1 MIDATRTWR
10 AWESDVRDL
19 IIRNGTIV
27 DGTGAPAFKGDIA
40 IDGDRIAAV
49 GEVSEPARREIDAEG
64 MIVAPGWVDIHTH
77 YDGQATW
84 DPLLAPSSWH
94 GVTTAIMGNC
104 GVGFAPVRPDA
115 HEFLIELMEG
125 VEDIPGVALTEG
137 IDWKWES
144 FPEYLDAL
152 ESRKRAID
160 VGVHVPHAP
169 VRAYVLGDRCN
180 TDYAPNAEEIG
191 QMAALVREGVEAG
204 ALGFSTS
211 RTLLHKDLKGVHM
224 PGTFAGS
231 DEMLAMGLAMKGLRH
246 GVFEMVSDHLGDDDE
261 WRWVKG
267 FVKETGLPVTLVAT
281 SAGAYEGDKMF
292 NIAEESRLEGMD
304 IRPQI
309 AGRPTGILQ
318 GLQSNFHVFIAH
330 PTYRSQIAHLPLA
343 AKVAMMN
350 RPHIRATLLSETSGS
365 LNPIL
370 GQSVND
376 LLSRVFPLGERP
388 DYEPDRE
395 QSVAGLAEAAGVT
408 PLEMMYDLLIRD
420 GGKELF
426 YQPLGGY
433 QTYNFDF
440 FRKNMKHPNVL
451 FGLSDGGAHCGVIA
465 DAGMPTFI
473 LTHWARDRVKGE
485 RFPLE
490 FLVRKLSS
498 DTARAYGLKDRGE
511 LRPGMLADVNVI
523 DFERLRLFRPEAIH
537 DLPAGGKRLVQRVEG
552 YRYTIKSGEVTFVD
566 GEFTGALPG
575 GLVRGG
581 RDAVILEAA
590 A

>member
-1 MIDATRTWR
+1 MH
-10 AWESDVRDL
+10 DL
-19 IIRNGTIV
+19 IIKGGTIV
-27 DGTGAPAFKGDIA
+27 DGTGGAPFKGDIA
-40 IDGDRIAAV
+40 VRGERIVAV
-49 GEVSEPARREIDAEG
+49 GQNLGPARKEIDAEG
-64 MIVAPGWVDIHTH
+64 MIVTPGWVDIHTH

-84 DPLLAPSSWH
+84 DPVMAPSSWH

-115 HEFLIELMEG
+115 RQFLIELMEG
-125 VEDIPGVALTEG
+125 VEDIPGAALAEG
-137 IDWKWES
+137 IDWKWEH

-152 ESRKRAID
+152 EAKPRTID
-160 VGVHVPHAP
+160 VGVHVPHGA

-180 TDYAPNAEEIG
+180 TDYAPNAAEIG
-191 QMAALVREGVEAG
+191 EMAALVREGVEAG

-211 RTLLHKDLKGVHM
+211 RTLLHKDKHGVHV

-231 DEMLAMGLAMKGLRH
+231 DEMLAMGLAMKGLSH

-261 WRWVKG
+261 WCWVKD

-292 NIAEESRLEGMD
+292 NIAEESRREGMD
-304 IRPQI
+304 IRPQM
-309 AGRPTGILQ
+309 AGRPTGVLQ
-318 GLQSNFHVFIAH
+318 GLQSSFHIFIAH
-330 PTYRSQIAHLPLA
+330 PTYVEKIAHLPLA
-343 AKVAMMN
+343 EKVAMMN
-350 RPHIRATLLSETSGS
+350 RPEIRAALLSEESGIR
-365 LNPIL
+365 NPIL
-370 GQSVND
+370 GANID
-376 LLSRVFPLGERP
+376 ELLARVFPLGDRP

-395 QSVAGLAEAAGVT
+395 QSVTGLAEAAGVSPT
-408 PLEMMYDLLIRD
+408 EMMYDLLVRD
-420 GGKELF
+420 GGTELF

-440 FRKNMKHPNVL
+440 FRKNLQHPNVL

-473 LTHWARDRVKGE
+473 ITHWARDRKKGE
-485 RFPLE
+485 GFPLE

-511 LRPGMLADVNVI
+511 LRPGLLADINII
-523 DFERLRLFRPEAIH
+523 DFDNLRLFRPEAVH

-552 YRYTIKSGEVTFVD
+552 YRYTIKSGEVTFD
-566 GEFTGALPG
+566 NGAFTGALPG
-575 GLVRGG
+575 TLVRGG
-581 RDAVILEAA
+581 REAVILEKAA
-590 A
+590 